1 MVRTQFNSL
10 VETFIR
16 MEILRPGSTGFPIE
30 KSEFFTLSNLSSL
43 EDLKW
48 WKSNWKMGA
57 PQRLYGMST
66 LSLVLAMEMISNIG
80 IETYQR
86 PAHRPWLA
94 LESML
99 LCNSRRVTVSP
110 VRKGRSRTSC
120 SSRHSGFLPIHTA
133 ADGSHYGNPDIKH
146 KKTHPKVRFLLTLHV
161 SLVLEH
167 GRDRFF
173 VADAADSLGQYR

>member
-86 PAHRPWLA
+86 PAHRPGSRSKACCCATLA
-94 LESML
+94 
-99 LCNSRRVTVSP
+99 
-110 VRKGRSRTSC
+110 
-120 SSRHSGFLPIHTA
+120 
-133 ADGSHYGNPDIKH
+133 
-146 KKTHPKVRFLLTLHV
+146 V
-161 SLVLEH
+161 SLYRLCERAVLEH
-167 GRDRFF
+167 PALHGIQASCLSTPQVMGHIIATQISSIKNAPKGAFLVNSACQLSAGTWQR
-173 VADAADSLGQYR
+173 